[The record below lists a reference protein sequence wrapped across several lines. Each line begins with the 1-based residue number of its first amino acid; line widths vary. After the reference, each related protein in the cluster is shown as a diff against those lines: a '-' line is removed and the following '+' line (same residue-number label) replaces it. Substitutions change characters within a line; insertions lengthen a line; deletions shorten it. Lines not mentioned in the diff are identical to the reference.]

1 MGNDIVAE
9 CLKDKQLNRPEYL
22 RFDSVINKE
31 SSRVHSIYLI
41 HSYTFIHIQRLYA
54 AINLS
59 MRSDCRHSGHS
70 GYIISHGQHP
80 ASFHSPC
87 LVRQDSPSKRHA
99 HIPSPPQYLHSLR
112 QCLLVLDTMYIAA
125 RQYQMLPLSSRC
137 WARLLSPWCLERF
150 STLWQ
155 SRSSLSRRM
164 SRRQDC
170 DFDEMSII

>member
-87 LVRQDSPSKRHA
+87 LVRQDSPSRRHA

-112 QCLLVLDTMYIAA
+112 RCLLALNTVYIAV
-125 RQYQMLPLSSRC
+125 RRCQTLPLSDRY
-137 WARLLSPWCLERF
+137 WAHLLSRWCLERF
-150 STLWQ
+150 STQWQ
-155 SRSSLSRRM
+155 PRSSLSPRM
-164 SRRQDC
+164 SHRQDC
-170 DFDEMSII
+170 DFDESSTV